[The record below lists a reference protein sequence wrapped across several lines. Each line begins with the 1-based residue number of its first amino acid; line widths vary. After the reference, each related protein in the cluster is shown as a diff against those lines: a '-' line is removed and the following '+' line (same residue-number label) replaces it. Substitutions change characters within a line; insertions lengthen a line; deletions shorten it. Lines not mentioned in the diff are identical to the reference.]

1 MTAATWRALVGT
13 RLWTTHDA
21 GVHWTAI
28 QTTLPRG
35 YTPLAVQFVSP
46 ITGWAIAA
54 RIYQP
59 DNVAADHDTPVLRI
73 HHRGCRRRIDTQG
86 MDWTTTLRALRT
98 TVTFMGS
105 RALCT
110 MERLCRR

>member
-1 MTAATWRALVGT
+1 MTATTWRALVGT

-28 QTTLPRG
+28 QSTLPRR
-35 YTPLAVQFVSP
+35 YSPLAVQFVTP

-59 DNVAADHDTPVLRI
+59 DNVA
-73 HHRGCRRRIDTQG
+73 Q
-86 MDWTTTLRALRT
+86 TTRLLRT
-98 TVTFMGS
+98 DDGGAHWTWTVVPLS
-105 RALCT
+105 H
-110 MERLCRR
+110 